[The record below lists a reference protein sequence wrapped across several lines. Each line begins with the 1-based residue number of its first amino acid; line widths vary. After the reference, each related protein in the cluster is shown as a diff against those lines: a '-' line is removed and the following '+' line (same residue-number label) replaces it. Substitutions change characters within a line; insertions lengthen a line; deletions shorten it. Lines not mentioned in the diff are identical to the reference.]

1 MQMPSRKVKKTDG
14 VHNLATQ
21 HNFFHYIRSAFYEG
35 KWIRICEHA
44 YPSVMLF
51 LESGQDIPGRPS
63 EYVSLCGND
72 LDKSEAYLKEMELRD
87 FFDYYSWIAETIGPP
102 SDDDGKARFYY
113 LRNFLLLCVN
123 KKRLPH

>member
-1 MQMPSRKVKKTDG
+1 
-14 VHNLATQ
+14 
-21 HNFFHYIRSAFYEG
+21 
-35 KWIRICEHA
+35 
-44 YPSVMLF
+44 MLF

-123 KKRLPH
+123 KKRLPHFYSATVPFLFIDCLLISFRCP